1 MKYFIPQGTEV
12 EVYQYDNEKFL
23 NFEFLVIKTNKD
35 NSFNEEQKSLS
46 TAKRNYYIFIG
57 IGGTIISC
65 FIGVL
70 SFFNKK

>member
-46 TAKRNYYIFIG
+46 TAKRNYYIFKEG
-57 IGGTIISC
+57 DWLLRVNSNYVM
-65 FIGVL
+65 VL
-70 SFFNKK
+70 D